1 MCKTRSSI
9 FRLSMIALISSLI
22 VLSPTNLLGQKS
34 GKGRYA
40 GRRVVLT
47 KDAKKNGYTTK
58 LDGTEIYFEANDVE
72 DPTTEEL
79 LEGMKRLVFRC
90 REDDPLT
97 DLPLLFTKGRSK
109 RFKVKCSIL
118 IEVRVHII
126 E

>member
-1 MCKTRSSI
+1 MQAEELCSLKTLRRTATPRS
-9 FRLSMIALISSLI
+9 RKER
-22 VLSPTNLLGQKS
+22 KS
-34 GKGRYA
+34 TLK
-40 GRRVVLT
+40 
-47 KDAKKNGYTTK
+47 
-58 LDGTEIYFEANDVE
+58 ANDVE
-72 DPTTEEL
+72 DLTTEEL

-97 DLPLLFTKGRSK
+97 DLPLLFIKGRSK